1 MSLLV
6 IDACLAL
13 GFVLPDEQEAAAM
26 AVLAKL
32 EADVPAVVPAHW
44 VVEVT
49 NGILMAE
56 RRGRLTQAQSAA
68 ALQLLT
74 ALPIETDIETGSR
87 MTGDVM
93 ALARQFKL
101 TAYDAAYL
109 ELAMRLG
116 AELGT
121 TDRDLVKAAKKVGVP
136 IA

>member
-6 IDACLAL
+6 VDACLAL

-32 EADVPAVVPAHW
+32 EADIPAVVPAHW
-44 VVEVT
+44 IVEVT

-56 RRGRLTQAQSAA
+56 RRGRLTQAQAAA

-74 ALPIETDIETGSR
+74 ALPIETDLETGSR

-121 TDRDLVKAAKKVGVP
+121 TDRALVRAAKKVGVP